1 MANQKAK
8 APAPKVTFQAK
19 AYLGNYTS
27 IQDVI
32 AGKSMPHITQGGTY
46 YEEEGYPLIG
56 TVEVTITL
64 HSNDKVVQNQIGAL
78 QKQLQKQRADAHR
91 AEQAI
96 LEKISK
102 LQALTFEG
110 SVVEAA

>member
-1 MANQKAK
+1 MAKAK
-8 APAPKVTFQAK
+8 APAAKVTFQAK
-19 AYLGNYTS
+19 AYLGSYAR
-27 IQDVI
+27 IEDVI
-32 AGKSMPHITQGGTY
+32 AGKSMPHITQGGDY
-46 YEEEGYPLIG
+46 FEGEGYPLIG

-64 HSNDKVVQNQIGAL
+64 NSNDKVVQNQIGAL
-78 QKQLQKQRADAHR
+78 QKKLETQRAEAYR

-96 LEKISK
+96 LTQISK